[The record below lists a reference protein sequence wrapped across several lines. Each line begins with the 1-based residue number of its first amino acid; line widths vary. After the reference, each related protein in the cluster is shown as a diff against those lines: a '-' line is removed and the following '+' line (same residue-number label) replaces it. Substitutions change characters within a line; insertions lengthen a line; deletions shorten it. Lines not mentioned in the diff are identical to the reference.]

1 MAEWHGESGDF
12 KVKTST
18 RLVIDASAKDIATKA
33 AQAFQADYKEASG
46 KELEIVTDETAKP
59 GDIFILQK
67 ILLII

>member
-33 AQAFQADYKEASG
+33 AQAFQADYKRS
-46 KELEIVTDETAKP
+46 
-59 GDIFILQK
+59 
-67 ILLII
+67 